1 MKNNELIETFNGGQ
15 AIDSMLRDW
24 NTEAPA
30 LIREHGSQYDEP
42 LIKFTDHI
50 LAHALQKSAS
60 DIHIEPY
67 EHHCRIRYRQQGIL
81 YAITEINPTLATR
94 LITRLKVMAQLNIA
108 ERRLPQDGHFQIV
121 HAKAAIDIRLNTC
134 PTLYGEKVVLR
145 ILDTRHL
152 TLALDKL
159 GLTSPQL
166 TLFLDKISEPQ
177 GLILVTG
184 PTGSG
189 KTVTLYSAL
198 HYLNSTSKNISTVED
213 PVEIR
218 LPGINQVNI
227 HPKIGLDF
235 ATILRTLL
243 RQDPDVIMVGEIRDP
258 ETAMIATQAAQ
269 TGHLVLS
276 TIHTNNALETLTRL
290 HTLGVTANNVSLIL
304 AQRLL
309 RILCDACKT
318 PDNSS
323 SPTSI
328 YQARG
333 CPECL
338 GGYAGRTAIYEM
350 LTITQELTDLL
361 ANTSNTQ
368 AIQNYLQQN
377 GFFNLQDAASDLVS
391 KGNTSIKEMQRIL
404 RKSA

>member
-1 MKNNELIETFNGGQ
+1 MKTNELIDTFNGGQ
-15 AIDSMLRDW
+15 AMDW
-24 NTEAPA
+24 NTDLPP
-30 LIREHGSQYDEP
+30 LIREQGSQYDEP

-50 LAHALQKSAS
+50 LGHALQKSAS
-60 DIHIEPY
+60 DIHIEPF

-81 YAITEINPTLATR
+81 YAITEINSTLATR

-108 ERRLPQDGHFQIV
+108 ERRLPQDGHFQIM
-121 HAKAAIDIRLNTC
+121 HAKTPIDIRLNSC
-134 PTLYGEKVVLR
+134 PTLYGEKIVLR

-159 GLTSPQL
+159 GLTPSQL
-166 TLFLDKISEPQ
+166 TLFLETISEPQ

-235 ATILRTLL
+235 ATILRTFL
-243 RQDPDVIMVGEIRDP
+243 RQDPDVIMVGEIRDA

-276 TIHTNNALETLTRL
+276 TIHTNNALDTLARL
-290 HTLGVTANNVSLIL
+290 HTLGVSANNVSLIL

-318 PDNSS
+318 PDNTNLAS
-323 SPTSI
+323 TI
-328 YQARG
+328 IFQARG

-338 GGYAGRTAIYEM
+338 GGYVGRTAIYEI
-350 LTITQELTDLL
+350 LAITQELTDLL

-368 AIQNYLQQN
+368 AIQHYLQQN
-377 GFFNLQDAASDLVS
+377 DFFTLQDAAFALVS
-391 KGNTSIKEMQRIL
+391 KGKTSFTEMQRVL
-404 RKSA
+404 RKTA